1 VRFYLPYQGSIPDHP
16 EDYWPWILSHPE
28 LPEGRFTWVLYTYLQ
43 LKAAGLQVELVDTL
57 PEYGTVIS
65 HRDFLPASMLPSDLF
80 LVCIK
85 ADRNHHPWAQFHL
98 VQNEVDRGTAIDFWP
113 QPGLKPRDPSRKGI
127 RSIAYFGREA
137 NLTQELKGPW
147 DKRFTVK
154 DRLNWHDYSDVDV
167 TISVRDFT
175 GNSSDPVLDAN
186 AKPPNKLINSWRAGV
201 PAIVGCESAFRQ
213 VRRSSLDF
221 LEVQSMKDLREAL
234 RQLENPVL
242 YYGMVE
248 NGFERAKEYT
258 DAKMVARWRE
268 VFLKVSDGVSAFE
281 RQGFKRMRA
290 YGRMLGYFL
299 DWKHLRSIAKAGW
312 FGERRR

>member
-1 VRFYLPYQGSIPDHP
+1 VKFYLPYQGSIPEHH
-16 EDYWPWILSHPE
+16 EDYWPWILSHPQ
-28 LPEGRFTWVLYTYLQ
+28 LPEGRFTWVLYTFLQ

-57 PEYGTVIS
+57 PKYGTVIS
-65 HRDFLPASMLPSDLF
+65 HRDFLPATMLPRDLF

-85 ADRNHHPWAQFHL
+85 ADRNHHPWAQLHL
-98 VQNEVDRGTAIDFWP
+98 VQNPVDRGMPIDFWP
-113 QPGLKPRDPSRKGI
+113 QPGLKPRDPLRTGVK
-127 RSIAYFGREA
+127 SIAYFGREA
-137 NLTQELKGPW
+137 NLTPELKGF
-147 DKRFTVK
+147 DKRFTIK
-154 DRLNWHDYSDVDV
+154 DRLHWHDYSDVDV
-167 TISVRDFT
+167 TVSVRDFT

-213 VRRSSLDF
+213 VRRSSYDF
-221 LEVQSMKDLREAL
+221 IEVQSMKDLREAL

-242 YYGMVE
+242 YYGMVD

-258 DAKMVARWRE
+258 DAKIVARWRE
-268 VFLKVSDGVSAFE
+268 VFLELSDFE
-281 RQGFKRMRA
+281 RYSRVRS
-290 YGRMLGYFL
+290 YGRMLRYFL